1 MMIRKFALTA
11 MASALLFSVNAHA
24 GLTANQAFQQFN
36 AVVLTDINSSSH
48 LHGRTWAGGNV
59 VGGEYVH
66 RTLPTSDYAG
76 LTALGSISN
85 ARVLQ
90 NGAVIKGSLS
100 QTEINGGSSAIFG
113 AASNTNFQGPTYVAG
128 ATSGINFNG
137 GRVLDY
143 TSNATLQASVGAS
156 ESTNFA
162 NLLSTTSNFLST
174 LSNTSSVS
182 INGGKATFNATA
194 DANGLAV
201 FNLSDL
207 DAANIFSKGEFDFNL
222 GSATTVIINAALVDI
237 DISANFLGGSAQK
250 IAGNVIWNFYNAET
264 VDFGR
269 QFGGNVLA
277 YKANLTNY
285 ADIEGSVF
293 VNKLT
298 QRGQIHQFA
307 FLGDIPVAAV
317 PEPSSYAMLLAGLA
331 LMGFVARRRS

>member
-1 MMIRKFALTA
+1 MTIRKFALTA
-11 MASALLFSVNAHA
+11 LASALLFSVNAHA
-24 GLTANQAFQQFN
+24 GLTANQTFQQFN

-48 LHGRTWAGGNV
+48 LHGRTWAGGSV
-59 VGGEYVH
+59 TGGEYVH
-66 RTLPTSDYAG
+66 RTLPSSDYAG
-76 LTALGSISN
+76 LTVLGNISN
-85 ARVLQ
+85 GRVLQ
-90 NGAVIKGSLS
+90 NGAVIKGSLNS
-100 QTEINGGSSAIFG
+100 TEINGGPAAIFG

-128 ATSGINFNG
+128 ATSVINFNG
-137 GRVLDY
+137 GRLLDY
-143 TSNATLQASVGAS
+143 NSNATLQSSVAAT

-162 NLLSTTSNFLST
+162 SLLSTTSTYLST
-174 LSNTSSVS
+174 LSNTSNVI

-207 DAANIFSKGEFDFNL
+207 DAASIFSKGEFDFNL
-222 GSATTVIINAALVDI
+222 GSASTVIINAALVDI
-237 DISANFLGGSAQK
+237 DISANFLGGSAQR
-250 IAGNVIWNFYNAET
+250 IAGNVIWNFYNAKT
-264 VDFGR
+264 VDFGA

-277 YKANLTNY
+277 YQANLTNN

-317 PEPSSYAMLLAGLA
+317 PEPSSYAMLMLGLA
-331 LMGFVARRRS
+331 MLGFSARRRN